1 VEVRFDQVTGA
12 RFRHG
17 TKLLRWRPD
26 KRPVQ
31 CTMEQIAPPVLS
43 AGACCSG

>member
-1 VEVRFDQVTGA
+1 MTGG

-26 KRPVQ
+26 KAPRQ
-31 CTMEQIAPPVLS
+31 CGYDQLEGGGMAALEAL
-43 AGACCSG
+43 AF